1 MHNIVMEKFLTCRN
15 AATLCAAFCLVPVI
29 ALAQTPPA
37 AAPQYAAIG
46 DKPAILYDGLSTKAN
61 KVFVLSRHHPVEI
74 LVKLDKWSKV
84 RDSENSVGW
93 MENAFIGDKRFV
105 QVASGSAEIRVAPNG
120 SAAIAFE
127 AQRGVLLEPTG
138 SATVDGWLPVRHR
151 DGQSGFVRL
160 TQVWG
165 A

>member
-1 MHNIVMEKFLTCRN
+1 MLHHAVIIAHAGGDGAQVEPRECDIEKQQLGLQHVGPLLRE
-15 AATLCAAFCLVPVI
+15 
-29 ALAQTPPA
+29 QR
-37 AAPQYAAIG
+37 IG
-46 DKPAILYDGLSTKAN
+46 DKPALLYDGLSTKAN
-61 KVFVLSRHHPVEI
+61 KTFVLSSHHPVEI